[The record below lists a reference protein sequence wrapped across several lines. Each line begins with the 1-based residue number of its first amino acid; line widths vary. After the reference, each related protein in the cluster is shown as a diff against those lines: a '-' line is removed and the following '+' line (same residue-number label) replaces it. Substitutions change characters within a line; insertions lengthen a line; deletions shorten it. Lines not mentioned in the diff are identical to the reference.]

1 VKEELRDYIQ
11 NNRRDFQNEELDE
24 HSAPANPFKLFEK
37 WFEELLKSEVLDPY
51 AFTLATSGADNQPS
65 ARVLY
70 MRDVTEKGI
79 TCYTNY
85 TSQKGKDLEEN
96 PRFCANFFWPELAR
110 QVRFEGTARKVES
123 SNSDDYF
130 NSRPRESKVGAWA
143 SDQSSE
149 LLSRRE
155 LENKVREFTE
165 KFDGQEVP
173 RPPHWGGYLLMPDQI
188 EFWQGRQS
196 RLHDR
201 LRYKKVEEGKWQLNR
216 LSP

>member
-1 VKEELRDYIQ
+1 VKEDLREYIQ

-24 HSAPANPFKLFEK
+24 RSVPENPFILFEK

-85 TSQKGKDLEEN
+85 NSRKGKDLEEN
-96 PRFCANFFWPELAR
+96 PRFSANFYWPELAR
-110 QVRFEGTARKVES
+110 QVRFVGTVKKIEE
-123 SNSDDYF
+123 SNSDAYF
-130 NSRPRESKVGAWA
+130 HSRPRESKVGAWA
-143 SDQSSE
+143 SDQSIA
-149 LLSRRE
+149 LVSRKE
-155 LENKVREFTE
+155 LETRVKKYTD
-165 KFDGQEVP
+165 KFEGQEIP
-173 RPPHWGGYLLMPDQI
+173 RPPHWGGYLLMPNEI
-188 EFWQGRQS
+188 EFWQGRES

-201 LRYKKVEEGKWQLNR
+201 LLYKRAGNGKWQLNR